1 MKKRLSY
8 KEVTSL
14 IEKQFSWLKIKY
26 PLSYYYLETEI
37 RLSLAGDHFALEQN
51 LKKYS
56 KVSIPKILL
65 LKAWHKALVLLKL
78 PYYFVNKKT
87 AYLNISRHLQLQK
100 RLNKGFRQEG
110 IEVLSHPPQYF
121 KMFNSGKYVPL
132 GPIVTSTFELRS
144 LHRRIAMVGLYD
156 FLASEKD
163 IERLENVLHERVKN
177 ISIFLKLLRI
187 KYLILQNEHSPSEK
201 ILTLAAAQIE
211 AKIIVI
217 AHGYFQKASSL
228 VTVAPIRAEELIV
241 WTPSQREM
249 LLKETGYNGQKVSYY
264 GWPFEACERSYEL
277 PNLRPLFILTDIDND
292 LDQKEFDFTVEI
304 LTKFVAFHPESRI
317 RPHPSFN
324 SSNTHRKKLIQTK
337 FAQYIRN
344 ETLVEQFR
352 QSNLVTGH
360 DSSVLVQAYYEKIPT
375 YRIEEI
381 SILDIPEVP
390 IISLDEILSMVAP
403 SAQAK
408 VTIAP
413 EINPGIE
420 KVAKSIIGKVLAFQF
435 FERR

>member
-1 MKKRLSY
+1 MKRRLSY
-8 KEVTSL
+8 KEVTTL

-56 KVSIPKILL
+56 KVSILKILL
-65 LKAWHKALVLLKL
+65 LKVWQKALILLKL

-100 RLNKGFRQEG
+100 RLYKGFRQEG
-110 IEVLSHPPQYF
+110 IEVLSHPPKYL
-121 KMFNSGKYVPL
+121 KMFNTEKYVPL

-156 FLASEKD
+156 FLASEKE
-163 IERLENVLHERVKN
+163 IKRLENVLHKRVKN

-187 KYLILQNEHSPSEK
+187 KYLILQNEHSPYEK
-201 ILTLAAAQIE
+201 ILILAATRIG

-249 LLKETGYNGQKVSYY
+249 LLGETGYNEKKISYY
-264 GWPFEACERSYEL
+264 GWPFEVSEQIYKL
-277 PNLRPLFILTDIDND
+277 PDFRPLFILSDIDND
-292 LDQKEFDFTVEI
+292 FDEKEFELTVEV
-304 LTKFVAFHPESRI
+304 LTKFAVANPEFCI
-317 RPHPSFN
+317 RPHPSFYR
-324 SSNTHRKKLIQTK
+324 STTHRKKLIQTK
-337 FAQYIRN
+337 FDQYIKN
-344 ETLVEQFR
+344 ETLIEQLR

-360 DSSVLVQAYYEKIPT
+360 DSSVLVQAYFENIPT
-375 YRIEEI
+375 FRIEEI

-390 IISLDEILSMVAP
+390 IISLDKILSMAAP
-403 SAQAK
+403 SAQANA
-408 VTIAP
+408 TIAP
-413 EINPGIE
+413 KINAGIE
-420 KVAKSIIGKVLAFQF
+420 KVANAIISKMLAF
-435 FERR
+435 